1 MLLEGLSSSS
11 EGLKTMMAAP
21 LPQLLT
27 LVVDVAQ
34 ADAVN
39 TGFLVMETLLAP
51 LLEFRRTV
59 TKMKKPP
66 SFTFSPSLLR
76 SCCGFCTIASE
87 ENPVFILVVMLGE

>member
-34 ADAVN
+34 ADTVN

-51 LLEFRRTV
+51 LLEFRRTE

-76 SCCGFCTIASE
+76 SCCFCTIASE